1 MSPCDPPAVP
11 SAPKTGRS
19 QCDWGASALHLGQR
33 LFRRLSVAVPLD
45 PIQRRP
51 RRRLH
56 DMLSCGW
63 LEGGGGRL
71 VVRTHI
77 ERKELESRPRLTVA
91 PGNGLERC
99 SPMRRRWLRGH
110 RPCVGSYG
118 PLQLGVSIVR
128 QCPSCLCRS
137 GWQENSGRR
146 SGQRQGARQ
155 VKGSHV
161 TD

>member
-1 MSPCDPPAVP
+1 
-11 SAPKTGRS
+11 
-19 QCDWGASALHLGQR
+19 
-33 LFRRLSVAVPLD
+33 
-45 PIQRRP
+45 
-51 RRRLH
+51 
-56 DMLSCGW
+56 MLSCGW

-118 PLQLGVSIVR
+118 PLPLGVSIVR

-155 VKGSHV
+155 VKPGSHRTEELRSEACWAKLSHSGPIFKTKNQKFLV
-161 TD
+161 RKVKAASARNLGG

>member
-1 MSPCDPPAVP
+1 MS
-11 SAPKTGRS
+11 T
-19 QCDWGASALHLGQR
+19 LIGQR
-33 LFRRLSVAVPLD
+33 LFRLGSRLSVAVPLD
-45 PIQRRP
+45 PMT
-51 RRRLH
+51 LFSAGH
-56 DMLSCGW
+56 GAGFTTCSLVVGW
-63 LEGGGGRL
+63 REEGGGGGGGGRGGGGGHRL

-155 VKGSHV
+155 VKPGAIALRR
-161 TD
+161 